1 MPRQLRRTDLIEQEV
16 TESIIGGFYYVYNQL
31 GYGFFEKIYAEAL
44 SRKLRK
50 LGHLVQRE
58 VRVPIY
64 CDCEQVGLQKLDI
77 LVDSKVIVEI
87 KSSFQLC
94 DADHRQLRSYVTAS
108 EIQVGLRLHFG
119 PKPEFHRMVSTRSPR
134 GGNSP

>member
-1 MPRQLRRTDLIEQEV
+1 MEQEL
-16 TESIIGGFYYVYNQL
+16 TASIIGSFYYVHNQL
-31 GYGFFEKIYAEAL
+31 RYGCFGRIYAEAL

-50 LGHLVQRE
+50 LGHVVERE
-58 VRVPIY
+58 VRTPIFR
-64 CDCEQVGLQKLDI
+64 DREQVWLQKLDM
-77 LVDSKVIVEI
+77 LVDSRVIVEI
-87 KSSFQLC
+87 KSPFQPC

-108 EIQVGLRLHFG
+108 RIQAGLLLHFG